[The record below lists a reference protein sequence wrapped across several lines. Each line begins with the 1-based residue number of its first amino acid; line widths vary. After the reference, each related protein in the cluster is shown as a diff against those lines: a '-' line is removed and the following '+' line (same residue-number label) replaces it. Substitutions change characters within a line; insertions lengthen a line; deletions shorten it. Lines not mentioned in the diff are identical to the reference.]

1 MHIGHKQ
8 DTKYTIRQ
16 DNINWNIQE
25 VSEERDLGVLTTCTL
40 KVTVPG
46 SSIESQQNSGY
57 GAQTVQ
63 RSGQEELSNNL

>member
-1 MHIGHKQ
+1 M
-8 DTKYTIRQ
+8 YTEGYQ
-16 DNINWNIQE
+16 
-25 VSEERDLGVLTTCTL
+25 
-40 KVTVPG
+40 TVPG